1 MVQTE
6 ISQLGLE
13 SRQWVEKLRH
23 DRSELNAFRQRLQ
36 DLMCYRIDRESMPQV
51 EHYDNQFDIQ
61 LSNINHLKHAVKE
74 HERQLAWEETHP
86 GSLTESQLHMV
97 HEDLA
102 DRFENLDH
110 TIAELKVQFESFV
123 REQP

>member
-6 ISQLGLE
+6 ISQLGME
-13 SRQWVEKLRH
+13 ARQWVEKLRQ
-23 DRSELNAFRQRLQ
+23 DRSELNAFRQSLQ
-36 DLMCYRIDRESMPQV
+36 DLMGYRINRESMPQV

-74 HERQLAWEETHP
+74 HERQLVWEETHP
-86 GSLTESQLHMV
+86 DTLSDGQIHTA
-97 HEDLA
+97 HEELA
-102 DRFENLDH
+102 DRFGSLSH
-110 TIAELKVQFESFV
+110 TISELKSEFESFL